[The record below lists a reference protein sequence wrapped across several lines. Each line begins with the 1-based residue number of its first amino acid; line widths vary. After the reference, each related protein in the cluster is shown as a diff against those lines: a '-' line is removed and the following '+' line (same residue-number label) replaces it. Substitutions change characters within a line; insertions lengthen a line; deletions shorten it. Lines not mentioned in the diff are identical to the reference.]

1 MIKLESAQSVNLSRS
16 WRERILQRLTLC
28 NHLCSSCSDS
38 VKHRLHTVCL
48 AAMDPSLNESLALLR
63 FFLFFFHREPLA
75 RQLPMWCVLSWQ
87 GNCWDLNP
95 PSRPC
100 SPLLC
105 CKCAPAFRNDVNGW
119 WRRTRA
125 HSEVFE
131 DWRLITS
138 PGRQCWY
145 VCPSWGLYSH
155 CIYIWT
161 WNVAVKIKIFLAK
174 ISQNTKQ
181 RLQVRCFM

>member
-1 MIKLESAQSVNLSRS
+1 MIKLECAQSVNLSRS

-28 NHLCSSCSDS
+28 EHLCSSCSDS
-38 VKHRLHTVCL
+38 VKHRLRTVCL
-48 AAMDPSLNESLALLR
+48 AAMDPSLNESLALLV
-63 FFLFFFHREPLA
+63 FFFFPPRAACQTTSHVML
-75 RQLPMWCVLSWQ
+75 LSWQ
-87 GNCWDLNP
+87 GNCWDLNSP
-95 PSRPC
+95 FRPC

-105 CKCAPAFRNDVNGW
+105 CNCAPAFRDYVDGW

-131 DWRLITS
+131 DRRLITI

-161 WNVAVKIKIFLAK
+161 WSLAGKIKIFW
-174 ISQNTKQ
+174 Q
-181 RLQVRCFM
+181 RSL